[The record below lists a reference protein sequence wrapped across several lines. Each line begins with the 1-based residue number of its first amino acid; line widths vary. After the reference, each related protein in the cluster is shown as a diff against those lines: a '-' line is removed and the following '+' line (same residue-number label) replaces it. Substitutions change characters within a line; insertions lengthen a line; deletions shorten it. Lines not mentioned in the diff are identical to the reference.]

1 MNDALNKLKMTA
13 LLAGD
18 LAVLYG
24 ALLATLFLRYGAGF
38 YGEPLALHLEPFSAV
53 FAVWIFVF
61 YVAGLYD
68 LKTLKNGLGFSKIFG
83 ISVVVNGAIAI
94 FFFYL
99 VPSFGIAPKTNLL
112 IFLIVF
118 GVLGYYWRHLFNYLL
133 SAGSPPN
140 KIILVGSDEIS
151 KEIAAQIKQNPQLGY
166 EIKFWMKEGLGDKEM
181 GHLAQI
187 ILANDINV
195 IAIPSHLKKNFSA
208 ARAIYRNLALG
219 IEVIDLASLYETVF
233 QKVPAGELEEVWFLD
248 HLAKSRKVYGV
259 VKRPIEFILAVFA
272 AIILLPL
279 MAAIAIA
286 VFLFSGRPVVYKQT
300 RVGKNEGNFTLY
312 KFRTM
317 KKDAEAGGAKW
328 AEAGDRRTTGVGA
341 FLRRAHLDEI
351 LQIFNIIKGDISFVG
366 PRPERP
372 EFVEKLKAEIPY
384 FEIRHIIKP
393 GLTGWAQINYRYGAS
408 VEDAKQKLQYDIY
421 YLKNR
426 SLLLDAAIVLRTIK
440 MFFISLK

>member
-1 MNDALNKLKMTA
+1 MNDALNKLKMVA
-13 LLAGD
+13 LVAGD

-24 ALLATLFLRYGAGF
+24 ALLLTLFLRYGDGF
-38 YGEPLALHLEPFSAV
+38 YGEPLALHFEPFSAI

-68 LKTLKNGLGFSKIFG
+68 LKTLKNGLGFSKVFG
-83 ISVVVNGAIAI
+83 VSVAVNGAIAI

-99 VPSFGIAPKTNLL
+99 IPSFGIAPKTNLL

-118 GVLGYYWRHLFNYLL
+118 GALGYYWRHLFNYFL

-140 KIILVGSDEIS
+140 KILLVGSDEIS
-151 KEIAAQIKQNPQLGY
+151 EEIAAQIKQNPQLGY
-166 EIKFWMKEGLGDKEM
+166 EIKFWMKEGLKDEEM
-181 GHLAQI
+181 KHLAQI
-187 ILANDINV
+187 ILANGINAIV
-195 IAIPSHLKKNFSA
+195 IPSHLKKNFAA

-219 IEVIDLASLYETVF
+219 IEVIDLTSLYETIF

-248 HLAKSRKVYGV
+248 HLAKSHKIYEIA
-259 VKRPIEFILAVFA
+259 KRPVEFILALLA

-279 MAAIAIA
+279 IA
-286 VFLFSGRPVVYKQT
+286 VIALAVLLFSGRPVVYKQT
-300 RVGKNEGNFTLY
+300 RVGKNEENFTLY

-317 KKDAEAGGAKW
+317 KKDAETGGAKW
-328 AEAGDRRTTGVGA
+328 AEAGDKRATSIGA
-341 FLRRAHLDEI
+341 FLRRAHLDE
-351 LQIFNIIKGDISFVG
+351 LPQIFNIIKGDISFVG

-372 EFVEKLKAEIPY
+372 EFAERLKKEIPY

-426 SLLLDAAIVLRTIK
+426 SPLLDAAIVLRTIK
-440 MFFISLK
+440 MFFVSLK